1 MFLKKVTKKGG
12 IMMEVEAWEEFKNKN
27 KKRAE
32 EIEALCRKISAE
44 WPAAIV
50 LEKEREE
57 ITKKILLSSE
67 FKDFKEEIESIRLKT
82 PFASSGD
89 MGMLVLSQLIAA
101 GSITR

>member
-1 MFLKKVTKKGG
+1 
-12 IMMEVEAWEEFKNKN
+12 MEVGEWEEFKNKN

-44 WPAAIV
+44 WPAAI
-50 LEKEREE
+50 LSKGEREE
-57 ITKKILLSSE
+57 VVQKILSSSE
-67 FKDFKEEIESIRLKT
+67 FKDFKEEIEAIGLKT